1 MSRRIAR
8 AGGLLFAAWCT
19 LVSAQQTGLA
29 VEETPTQLLTRMSN
43 AVHYLDYEG
52 SIVYLREGVMDAVR
66 LSHTEQDGYE
76 REHLIALTGSA
87 HQIVRDNYTVTRF
100 QPGRSAAAVEDRGL
114 NALGSTL
121 LSFDPERVARS
132 YDFEERKA
140 ERVAGRIT
148 RAVAIIPRDD
158 LRFGYLLHI
167 DAKYALP
174 LKFDVIDGEEPVS
187 QLMFTD
193 IRIRHESPEAILAAT
208 EQNSGLVPVPRE
220 PDAGDWHFDQLPPG
234 FELEFVEAK
243 DGTKHFVFSDG
254 MATMSVYVENDRS
267 AGLEGQQRLG
277 AFGAYGGEVAG
288 HQVTVVG
295 EMPLESLRTVW
306 AGIRRGAGVSSGG

>member
-1 MSRRIAR
+1 MSRRVAR
-8 AGGLLFAAWCT
+8 AGGLLFAAWCS
-19 LVSAQQTGLA
+19 LVSAQQTGLPA
-29 VEETPTQLLTRMSN
+29 EETPAQLLTRMSN
-43 AVHYLDYEG
+43 SVHYLDYEG

-76 REHLIALTGSA
+76 REHLIALTGAA

-100 QPGRSAAAVEDRGL
+100 QPGRSVAAVEDRGL

-121 LSFDPERVARS
+121 RSFDPERVARS
-132 YDFEERKA
+132 YDFEEREA
-140 ERVAGRIT
+140 ERVAGRTT
-148 RAVAIIPRDD
+148 RAIAIMPRDD

-174 LKFDVIDGEEPVS
+174 LKFDVLDGDESVS

-220 PDAGDWHFDQLPPG
+220 PYAGEWHFDQLPPG
-234 FELEFVEAK
+234 FKLEFMEVK
-243 DGTKHFVFSDG
+243 DGTEHFVFSDG

-295 EMPLESLRTVW
+295 EMPLDSLRMVW
-306 AGIRRGAGVSSGG
+306 SGVRRGAGDSAGG

>member
-1 MSRRIAR
+1 MSSRVAR
-8 AGGLLFAAWCT
+8 AGGLLFAGWCSI
-19 LVSAQQTGLA
+19 VSAQQTALPA
-29 VEETPTQLLTRMSN
+29 QETPAELLTRMSN
-43 AVHYLDYEG
+43 SVHYLDYEG

-76 REHLIALTGSA
+76 REHLIALTGAA

-100 QPGRSAAAVEDRGL
+100 QPGRSVAAVEDRGL
-114 NALGSTL
+114 NALGGTL
-121 LSFDPERVARS
+121 RSFDPERVARS
-132 YDFEERKA
+132 YDFEEREA
-140 ERVAGRIT
+140 ERVAGRTT
-148 RAVAIIPRDD
+148 RAIAIMPRDD

-174 LKFDVIDGEEPVS
+174 LKFDVLDGDESVS

-220 PDAGDWHFDQLPPG
+220 PYAGEWHFDQLPPG
-234 FELEFVEAK
+234 FKLEFMEVK
-243 DGTKHFVFSDG
+243 DGTEHFVFSDG

-295 EMPLESLRTVW
+295 EMPLDSLRMVW
-306 AGIRRGAGVSSGG
+306 SGVRRGAGDSAGG